1 MSEKS
6 RDLRVLCESFARKF
20 GRVNFL
26 TNFKSG
32 PSIKENDHL
41 VGLLTAN
48 LCALFLAYQFHFFAI
63 FLNSNRMYN
72 FGQYQKILIPSASGL
87 KKVSIKASDE

>member
-1 MSEKS
+1 MWGNVIFLIRNISQCNVFQTHWKFYTLSSILTKKKDHITDIDALRCFIVSEKS

-32 PSIKENDHL
+32 PSIKEND
-41 VGLLTAN
+41 
-48 LCALFLAYQFHFFAI
+48 LFSWV
-63 FLNSNRMYN
+63 N
-72 FGQYQKILIPSASGL
+72 
-87 KKVSIKASDE
+87 